1 MTGESQLEQ
10 KTPSFHVSGY
20 SEYQALQAAL
30 PVLLARLRIIT
41 ALFRSVQSALL
52 AISHL
57 SPVPPPD
64 HRDQLLADIPAQLPR
79 IERSRMLE
87 M

>member
-10 KTPSFHVSGY
+10 ETPSFHVSGY

-57 SPVPPPD
+57 SPAPPD